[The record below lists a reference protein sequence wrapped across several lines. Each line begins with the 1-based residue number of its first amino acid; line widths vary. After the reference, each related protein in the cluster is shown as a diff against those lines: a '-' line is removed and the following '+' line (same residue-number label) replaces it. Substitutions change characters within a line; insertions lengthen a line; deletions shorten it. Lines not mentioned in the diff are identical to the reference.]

1 MNAFAKSIVRARET
15 VFAYGFDQAGFTT
28 THDPISINSSVTVQ
42 FVDFYSSRN
51 LNEADGVI
59 IPQGIFE
66 KIETRTDLF
75 SGLFGEKTFVLV
87 DKSLLLERE
96 RQVFNLLRDGKW
108 ICFLV
113 GEITDQIAQGLHSEP
128 IFDTDLCKRI
138 LNAFMIDRRRR
149 YRLEI
154 PLDLKVRDEE
164 FELYMR
170 YYGRPTTVF
179 ELPQDLPTERHA
191 IAWLGNGVVGME
203 IDAQLFFL
211 PFESSRRTLEVAT
224 HILTLLTAAINQYR
238 RDRIIAVPDWVDEF
252 HFKSEEPLYLEINDL
267 LGKLNRLE
275 SELASLKDYK
285 AILASSGIYLRNK
298 LVALF
303 ESVFGLKV
311 QCMDREER
319 FLVVKDDDSPL
330 ALVESEGI
338 QGPVQMASIERLAR
352 ARKQHGLS
360 DSFPAVLLINNDM
373 AITNIGERSATT
385 IAPGILENAVRQNV
399 LVMRSIDLLFL
410 LNHLEKSPNKKR
422 RMLDLLTSGGGW
434 LKAST
439 GSYDVI
445 HS

>member
-1 MNAFAKSIVRARET
+1 MNTVAKNKVRSRET

-28 THDPISINSSVTVQ
+28 THDPISINSTVTVQ
-42 FVDFYSSRN
+42 FVDFYSSRD

-66 KIETRTDLF
+66 KTETRTDLF

-87 DKSLLLERE
+87 DKPLLLERE

-108 ICFLV
+108 VCFLV

-128 IFDTDLCKRI
+128 ISDTDLCKRI

-154 PLDLKVRDEE
+154 PLELKVRDEE

-170 YYGRPTTVF
+170 RYGRPTTVL
-179 ELPQDLPTERHA
+179 ELPQDLPTEQHA

-211 PFESSRRTLEVAT
+211 PFESARRTLEVAT
-224 HILTLLTAAINQYR
+224 HILTVLTPAIAQYR
-238 RDRIIAVPDWVDEF
+238 GDRVIPLPEWVDDF

-298 LVALF
+298 LVTLF

-319 FLVVKDDDSPL
+319 FLVVKDDESPV
-330 ALVESEGI
+330 ALVESEGA
-338 QGPVQMASIERLAR
+338 QGPVQKASIERLAR
-352 ARKQHGLS
+352 ARKQHGLP
-360 DSFPAVLLINNDM
+360 DSFPATLVINNDM
-373 AITNIGERSATT
+373 AITNVGERSATS
-385 IAPGILENAVRQNV
+385 IGSDILEASVRQNV
-399 LVMRSIDLLFL
+399 LIMRTIDLLFL
-410 LNHLEKSPNKKR
+410 LNHLEKSPNKQR

-439 GSYDVI
+439 GSYDI
-445 HS
+445 NHS

>member
-1 MNAFAKSIVRARET
+1 MNTFAKRIVRPRET

-28 THDPISINSSVTVQ
+28 THDPISVNSTDTVQ

-66 KIETRTDLF
+66 KMETRTDLF
-75 SGLFGEKTFVLV
+75 SGLFGDKTFVLV

-108 ICFLV
+108 VCFLV

-128 IFDTDLCKRI
+128 ISDTDLCKRI

-149 YRLEI
+149 YHLES

-164 FELYMR
+164 FELYLR
-170 YYGRPTTVF
+170 RYGRARTVF

-211 PFESSRRTLEVAT
+211 PFESSRRTLEIAT
-224 HILTLLTAAINQYR
+224 HILTLLTPAIRQYR
-238 RDRIIAVPDWVDEF
+238 RDRIIALPDWVDDF

-267 LGKLNRLE
+267 LGKINRLE
-275 SELASLKDYK
+275 SELASWKDYK

-298 LVALF
+298 LVTLF
-303 ESVFGLKV
+303 ESIFELKV

-319 FLVVKDDDSPL
+319 FLVVKDDDSPV

-338 QGPVQMASIERLAR
+338 QGAAQSASIDRLAR
-352 ARKQHGLS
+352 ARKQHGLR
-360 DSFPAVLLINNDM
+360 DLFPAALLINNDM
-373 AITNIGERSATT
+373 AVTNVAERSATS
-385 IAPGILENAVRQNV
+385 IGSDILESAVRQNV
-399 LVMRSIDLLFL
+399 LIMRTIDLLFL
-410 LNHLEKSPNKKR
+410 LNHLEKSPNKKA
-422 RMLDLLTSGGGW
+422 RMLHLLTSGGGW

-445 HS
+445 HP

>member
-28 THDPISINSSVTVQ
+28 THGPISINSSVTVQ

-59 IPQGIFE
+59 VPQGIFE

-75 SGLFGEKTFVLV
+75 SGLFGEKTVVLV

-128 IFDTDLCKRI
+128 ISDTDLCKRI

-154 PLDLKVRDEE
+154 PLELKVRDEE
-164 FELYMR
+164 FDPYMSH
-170 YYGRPTTVF
+170 YGRPTTVF

-211 PFESSRRTLEVAT
+211 PFESTRRTLEVAT
-224 HILTLLTAAINQYR
+224 HILTLLTPAINQYR

-252 HFKSEEPLYLEINDL
+252 HFKPEEPLYLEINDL

-303 ESVFGLKV
+303 ESVFDLKV
-311 QCMDREER
+311 QCIDREER
-319 FLVVKDDDSPL
+319 FLVVKDDDSPV

-338 QGPVQMASIERLAR
+338 QGGVQTASIERLAR
-352 ARKQHGLS
+352 ARRQHGLR
-360 DSFPAVLLINNDM
+360 DLFPAALLINNDM
-373 AITNIGERSATT
+373 AVTNVGERSATS
-385 IAPGILENAVRQNV
+385 IGSDVLEAAVQQNV
-399 LVMRSIDLLFL
+399 LIMRTIDLLFL
-410 LNHLEKSPNKKR
+410 LNHLEKSPNKKS
-422 RMLDLLTSGGGW
+422 RMLHLLTSGSGW

-445 HS
+445 HA

>member
-1 MNAFAKSIVRARET
+1 MNAFAKSIVRAQET
-15 VFAYGFDQAGFTT
+15 VFAYGLDQAGFTT

-87 DKSLLLERE
+87 DKSLMLERE

-238 RDRIIAVPDWVDEF
+238 RDRIIVVPDWVDEF

-319 FLVVKDDDSPL
+319 LLVVKDDDSPL

>member
-1 MNAFAKSIVRARET
+1 MNAFSKSIVKARET

-51 LNEADGVI
+51 LNEANGVI

-66 KIETRTDLF
+66 KLETRTDLF

-164 FELYMR
+164 FELYMKR
-170 YYGRPTTVF
+170 YGRPTTVF
-179 ELPQDLPTERHA
+179 ELPQDLPMERHA
-191 IAWLGNGVVGME
+191 IAWLGGAVVGME

-211 PFESSRRTLEVAT
+211 PFESSRQTLGVAT
-224 HILTLLTAAINQYR
+224 DIVSLLAPAISQYR
-238 RDRIIAVPDWVDEF
+238 RDRITPVPDWVDEF
-252 HFKSEEPLYLEINDL
+252 HFKSEEPLYLEVNDL

-275 SELASLKDYK
+275 SELASWKDYK
-285 AILASSGIYLRNK
+285 AILAGSGIYLRNK
-298 LVALF
+298 IVALF

-311 QCMDREER
+311 QCIDREER
-319 FLVVKDDDSPL
+319 FLVLKDDDSPV
-330 ALVESEGI
+330 ALVQSEGTE
-338 QGPVQMASIERLAR
+338 GPVQTASIERVAQAR
-352 ARKQHGLS
+352 AEHHLS
-360 DSFPAVLLINNDM
+360 ESFPAALLINNDM
-373 AITNIGERSATT
+373 AITNIGERSATSV
-385 IAPGILENAVRQNV
+385 APEVLQAAVRQNV
-399 LVMRSIDLLFL
+399 LVIRTIDLLFL
-410 LNHLEKSPNKKR
+410 FNHLEKSPNKKS
-422 RMLDLLTSGGGW
+422 RMLHLLTSGGGW
-434 LKAST
+434 LKASAV
-439 GSYDVI
+439 SYDVI
-445 HS
+445 HP